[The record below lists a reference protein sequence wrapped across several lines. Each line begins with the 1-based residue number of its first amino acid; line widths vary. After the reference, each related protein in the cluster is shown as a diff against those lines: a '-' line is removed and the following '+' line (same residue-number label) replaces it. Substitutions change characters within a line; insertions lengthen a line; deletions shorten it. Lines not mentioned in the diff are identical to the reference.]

1 MSSVRTGQQRSVT
14 VRKLDGY
21 EAGRRVKRRAGTAD
35 EQSRMTAAAAADPS
49 ETSRRARA
57 LLREGGA
64 AYYRFADPHLVRRI
78 GGAALAVVTGS
89 VLALLPFEAPGTTAG
104 WAIAVVLVAAG
115 VLATTLLLTDDGRI
129 TPRSTLPIALAAAGA
144 LGVLRTLGG
153 ESDAYVELCVLVIV
167 WASATH
173 PPAPVAAVVAL
184 ALGGDAVALAG
195 DVTLSGL
202 EELFVHAVTWSCLA
216 GLALAWTAA
225 VRAQRALLHEGE
237 SQARALARVDALTG
251 LGNRRAFD
259 EALATEVARAARS
272 GRPLSLVV
280 GDLDQ
285 FKSINDRHGHL
296 AGDDCLR
303 QVAAVVTDT
312 IRRPDACFRWGG
324 DEFALLLADTDA
336 DGARVVAA
344 RVGSAITA
352 TCRAPSGR
360 RLSVGVGVA
369 SHDVGDTPDTLL
381 ERADAALLLAK
392 LPT

>member
-1 MSSVRTGQQRSVT
+1 V
-14 VRKLDGY
+14 
-21 EAGRRVKRRAGTAD
+21 
-35 EQSRMTAAAAADPS
+35 
-49 ETSRRARA
+49 
-57 LLREGGA
+57 
-64 AYYRFADPHLVRRI
+64 
-78 GGAALAVVTGS
+78 
-89 VLALLPFEAPGTTAG
+89 EAPY
-104 WAIAVVLVAAG
+104 
-115 VLATTLLLTDDGRI
+115 D
-129 TPRSTLPIALAAAGA
+129 
-144 LGVLRTLGG
+144 
-153 ESDAYVELCVLVIV
+153 ELSVLVIV

-173 PPAPVAAVVAL
+173 PPKRVAAVVGLAL
-184 ALGGDAVALAG
+184 AAGVAALVA
-195 DVTLSGL
+195 TPAQSGA
-202 EELFVHAVTWSCLA
+202 EELFIHAVTWSSLA
-216 GLALAWTAA
+216 GLALTWTAA

-285 FKSINDRHGHL
+285 FKAINDRHGHL
-296 AGDDCLR
+296 AGDACLR

-336 DGARVVAA
+336 DGARLVAV
-344 RVGSAITA
+344 RVASAIEL

-360 RLSVGVGVA
+360 PLSVGTGVA
-369 SHDVGDTPDTLL
+369 TYDVGDTPDTLL

-392 LPT
+392 LPA